1 MATNQSLADEQL
13 LGDGASGADAKP
25 TFSKMPTQKITLSQ
39 LERHL
44 FAAADILRGKMDAS
58 EFKEYIF
65 GMLFLKRTSDQFD
78 VAQEE
83 VRKRGKKLGLADD
96 QIGEMVENPGEPE
109 YANSFFVPPKARWG
123 SILQLKD
130 NVGDELNQALAALE
144 EHNEELAG
152 VLGHINFLAQVNQK
166 RKVKDAQLVDLIHH
180 FNKLR
185 LTNDD
190 FEFPDLLGAAY
201 EYLVKDFADSAGK
214 KGGEFY
220 TPAWVVRLM
229 VRLIKPQAGMFVYDP
244 TCGSG
249 GMLIQSKQYLEETG
263 QDAANIALYGQDS
276 NPTTWAI
283 CKMNMFLH
291 NINDAQIALE
301 DTLQAPQFIEGGYIK
316 KFDRVIAK
324 PPFSQKYSRT
334 NMEFPQR
341 FRYGFAPEKGKKAD
355 LMFAQH
361 MIASLGDKGVMA
373 TVMPHGVLFR
383 GGAEKAIREGIV
395 RADIIEAIISL
406 PPNLFY
412 GTGIPAC
419 ILVIDKNKPAR
430 LRNKLLFINADAEY
444 GEGRAQNFLRPE
456 DIEKITFAFDNR
468 LEVPKYSRL
477 VGLDE
482 IEKNDFNL
490 SIRRYV
496 DNSPHVEI
504 EDVRAHLVG
513 GVPKRE
519 TALYE
524 KELNRYGLSS
534 ADLIDE
540 KDKNY
545 CTFRAAIEDRG
556 QIRGIVEN
564 HPSVAGENKKMDE
577 ALTRWWDAARTA
589 IEKLPH
595 HNHVAAFRRESIED
609 LKKELS
615 VTGILDEFQRAG
627 VFVNWWEAVR
637 WDMKAIVATGWTSSL
652 IPDTYIQAAFLA
664 EGANEINALE
674 IALAEIESELAE
686 LLEQVEM
693 DDNGDEEGERTVKTA
708 KAYLKE
714 QITDMNKANTESARR
729 EKASLEASLAKLG
742 AVEKKHKTLRNSIA
756 KAKENLDRQIELKR
770 ATFAEGEARQLI
782 LQKFRDIA
790 HEKMYLYLNA
800 ELKRLVGIF
809 EQLWDKYKVSFD
821 EISLARNRSVKAV
834 TGSLDSLGYVDHK

>member
-1 MATNQSLADEQL
+1 MAN
-13 LGDGASGADAKP
+13 KH
-25 TFSKMPTQKITLSQ
+25 SKIEEHPPSVNGKAPKSAELPPSPSMRQKITLSQ
-39 LERHL
+39 LEHHL

-83 VRKRGKKLGLADD
+83 VRKRGKALRLTDD
-96 QIGEMVENPGEPE
+96 QIKEMTENPGEPE
-109 YANSFFVPPKARWG
+109 YANSFFVPAKARWAN
-123 SILQLKD
+123 ILELHD
-130 NVGDELNQALAALE
+130 NVGDELNQALTALE

-263 QDAANIALYGQDS
+263 QDASNIALYGQDS

-283 CKMNMFLH
+283 SKMNMFLH

-301 DTLQAPQFIEGGYIK
+301 DTLQAPQFIEDGYIK
-316 KFDRVIAK
+316 KFDRVIAN
-324 PPFSQKYSRT
+324 PPFSQNYSRA

-361 MIASLGDKGVMA
+361 MIASLNDKGVMA

-383 GGAEKAIREGIV
+383 SGAEKVIREGMI
-395 RADIIEAIISL
+395 RANIIEAIISL

-419 ILVIDKNKPAR
+419 ILVINKSKPKS
-430 LRNKLLFINADAEY
+430 LENKVLFINADAEY
-444 GEGRAQNFLRPE
+444 GEGRAQNYLRPE
-456 DIEKITFAFDNR
+456 DIEKITFVFNNKR
-468 LEVPKYSRL
+468 EVPKYSWL
-477 VGLDE
+477 VDLSE
-482 IEKNDFNL
+482 IKKHDFNL
-490 SIRRYV
+490 NIRRYV
-496 DNSPHVEI
+496 DNAPDPEI
-504 EDVRAHLVG
+504 EDVHAHLVG
-513 GVPKRE
+513 GVPRRE
-519 TALYE
+519 IALYE
-524 KELNRYGLSS
+524 QEFRRYGL
-534 ADLIDE
+534 AGDVMFDDKDE
-540 KDKNY
+540 DY
-545 CTFRAAIEDRG
+545 CLFKPAITTRSQIKEIIEAHPAVAA
-556 QIRGIVEN
+556 
-564 HPSVAGENKKMDE
+564 ENKKMDDALARWWEIARTSIE
-577 ALTRWWDAARTA
+577 ALP
-589 IEKLPH
+589 K
-595 HNHVAAFRRESIED
+595 HNHVAKFRRESID
-609 LKKELS
+609 LLKKQFG
-615 VTGILDEFQRAG
+615 GIDVLDEFQHAG
-627 VFVNWWEAVR
+627 IFVNWWEAVR
-637 WDMKAIVATGWTSSL
+637 WDMKTIVSSGWSPSL
-652 IPDTYIQAAFLA
+652 IPDDYIKNAFFKKELD
-664 EGANEINALE
+664 E
-674 IALAEIESELAE
+674 IALLDVNIAE
-686 LLEQVEM
+686 LDAKLSEMLDEVEM
-693 DDNGDEEGERTVKTA
+693 EENDDEENGKTVKA
-708 KAYLKE
+708 IKAYLKQ
-714 QITDMNKANTESARR
+714 QIDDLKESDADSAKTETAALL
-729 EKASLEASLAKLG
+729 KILETI
-742 AVEKKHKTLRNSIA
+742 E
-756 KAKENLDRQIELKR
+756 AKEQELKTAKR
-770 ATFAEGEARQLI
+770 SLKEKEEELEIKVEGKRQRFTETEARELI

-790 HEKMYLYLNA
+790 HHEMNRYLNSR
-800 ELKRLVGIF
+800 EGSIIGIF
-809 EQLWDKYKVSFD
+809 EKLWDKY
-821 EISLARNRSVKAV
+821 RV
-834 TGSLDSLGYVDHK
+834 TLHEVEAQKKNTADHLSNFMKELSYES

>member
-1 MATNQSLADEQL
+1 MVMTR
-13 LGDGASGADAKP
+13 
-25 TFSKMPTQKITLSQ
+25 KITLSQ
-39 LERHL
+39 LEHHL
-44 FAAADILRGKMDAS
+44 LAAADILRGKMDAS

-78 VAQEE
+78 VAQDE
-83 VRKRGKKLGLADD
+83 VRKRGQALGLKDN
-96 QIGEMVENPGEPE
+96 QIKEMAENPGEPE
-109 YANSFFVPPKARWG
+109 YANSFFVPEKARWAN
-123 SILQLKD
+123 ILQLKD

-185 LTNDD
+185 LTNDA

-229 VRLIKPQAGMFVYDP
+229 VRLIKPQAGMFAYDP

-249 GMLIQSKQYLEETG
+249 GMLIQSKQYLEERG
-263 QDAANIALYGQDS
+263 QDASNIALYGQDS

-301 DTLQAPQFIEGGYIK
+301 DTLQAPQFAENGYIK
-316 KFDRVIAK
+316 KFDRVLAN
-324 PPFSQKYSRT
+324 PPFSQNYSRA

-361 MIASLGDKGVMA
+361 MIASLNNKGVMA

-419 ILVIDKNKPAR
+419 ILVINKKKPKE
-430 LRNKLLFINADAEY
+430 LENKILFINADAEY
-444 GEGRAQNFLRPE
+444 GEGRAQNYLRPE
-456 DIEKITFAFDNR
+456 DIEKITFVFDNKR
-468 LEVPKYSRL
+468 EVPKYSRL

-482 IEKNDFNL
+482 IENNDFNL
-490 SIRRYV
+490 NIRRYV
-496 DNSPHVEI
+496 DNSSDPEI
-504 EDVRAHLVG
+504 EDVHAHLLG

-519 TALYE
+519 IALYE
-524 KELNRYGLSS
+524 REFNRYGLTS
-534 ADLIDE
+534 AVVFDE
-540 KDKNY
+540 KDRDYSLFKPAI
-545 CTFRAAIEDRG
+545 AARS
-556 QIRGIVEN
+556 QIRELIEA
-564 HPSVAGENKKMDE
+564 HPAVAAENKKMDDALLRWWESVCPAIE
-577 ALTRWWDAARTA
+577 ALPRHNRVA
-589 IEKLPH
+589 KLH
-595 HNHVAAFRRESIED
+595 RESID
-609 LKKELS
+609 LLKKECG
-615 VTGILDEFQRAG
+615 TIDILDEFRHAG
-627 VFVNWWEAVR
+627 IFVNWWETVR
-637 WDMKAIVATGWTSSL
+637 WDMKTIVSSGWSPSL
-652 IPDTYIQAAFLA
+652 IPDDYIENAFFKREIDEMDSLEAKAA
-664 EGANEINALE
+664 ALE
-674 IALAEIESELAE
+674 SDLSETLNEVEI
-686 LLEQVEM
+686 
-693 DDNGDEEGERTVKTA
+693 DDNGDEENGKTVKAIKTHLKQQVA
-708 KAYLKE
+708 DLKE
-714 QITDMNKANTESARR
+714 AGTDSA
-729 EKASLEASLAKLG
+729 EKERAVLE
-742 AVEKKHKTLRNSIA
+742 KTLESIETEEKELIAA
-756 KAKENLDRQIELKR
+756 KQSLKEREEELERKVQEKR
-770 ATFAEGEARQLI
+770 ESFTEGEAKSLI
-782 LQKFRDIA
+782 LKKFYDLA
-790 HEKMYLYLNA
+790 WTEMYRYLNA
-800 ELKRLVGIF
+800 EKMKITGIL
-809 EQLWDKYKVSFD
+809 EKLWDKYRV
-821 EISLARNRSVKAV
+821 SLAQTTQAREEAV
-834 TGSLDSLGYVDHK
+834 AVLDRYLMQLDYKKN

>member
-1 MATNQSLADEQL
+1 MS
-13 LGDGASGADAKP
+13 
-25 TFSKMPTQKITLSQ
+25 QKITLSQ
-39 LERHL
+39 LEHHL

-78 VAQEE
+78 VAQHE
-83 VRKRGKKLGLADD
+83 VRVRGKNLRLRDD
-96 QIGEMVENPGEPE
+96 QISEMAENPGEPE
-109 YANSFFVPPKARWG
+109 YANSFFVPLKARWV

-263 QDAANIALYGQDS
+263 QDATNIALYGQDS

-291 NINDAQIALE
+291 NINDAQIELE
-301 DTLQAPQFIEGGYIK
+301 DTLQVPQFVEDGYIK
-316 KFDRVIAK
+316 KFDRVIAN
-324 PPFSQKYSRT
+324 PPFSQNYSRA

-361 MIASLGDKGVMA
+361 MIASLSEKGVMA

-395 RADIIEAIISL
+395 RADIIDAIISL

-419 ILVIDKNKPAR
+419 ILIVNKNKSKV
-430 LRNKLLFINADAEY
+430 LKNKVLFINADAEY

-456 DIEKITFAFDNR
+456 DIEKITFVFDNK
-468 LEVPKYSRL
+468 LEVPRYSRL
-477 VGLDE
+477 VALDE
-482 IEKNDFNL
+482 FEKHDFNL
-490 SIRRYV
+490 NIRRYI
-496 DNSPHVEI
+496 DNSPDPEV
-504 EDVRAHLVG
+504 EDVRAHLFG

-519 TALYE
+519 IALYE
-524 KELNRYGLSS
+524 REFGRYGLTSDIVFHNKTKDYCLFKPTIKNRS
-534 ADLIDE
+534 QICEVIDS
-540 KDKNY
+540 
-545 CTFRAAIEDRG
+545 
-556 QIRGIVEN
+556 
-564 HPSVAGENKKMDE
+564 HPALAQENKKMD
-577 ALTRWWDAARTA
+577 AGLVRWWKSAREA

-595 HNHVAAFRRESIED
+595 HNHVAKFRRNSIVE
-609 LKKELS
+609 LKKQLAA
-615 VTGILDEFQRAG
+615 TGVLEEFQRAG
-627 VFVNWWEAVR
+627 VFVNWWESVR
-637 WDMKAIVATGWTSSL
+637 WDLKAIVAIGWTPSL
-652 IPDTYIQAAFLA
+652 IPDEYIRNAFFKKELQELA
-664 EGANEINALE
+664 ALE
-674 IALAEIESELAE
+674 GKALQVEDGLTRLLDEIEIDENGE
-686 LLEQVEM
+686 E
-693 DDNGDEEGERTVKTA
+693 DNVKSLKLI

-714 QITDMNKANTESARR
+714 QVITLDNPKTASAANQKALFEAQIQKIEAW
-729 EKASLEASLAKLG
+729 EKELK
-742 AVEKKHKTLRNSIA
+742 
-756 KAKENLDRQIELKR
+756 KAKKIFKEREDDLQTKVDGKR
-770 ATFAEGEARQLI
+770 LTFTEHEAKRLI
-782 LQKFRDIA
+782 LDKFYDLARTEM
-790 HEKMYLYLNA
+790 HRYLDSR
-800 ELKRLVGIF
+800 KRNIIEIF
-809 EQLWDKYKVSFD
+809 EHLWDKYKVPFD
-821 EISLARNRSVKAV
+821 RVSNDREASAEKLHEYLE
-834 TGSLDSLGYVDHK
+834 TLGYLK